1 MILSAM
7 IDSDVLCLVIINGIT
22 DDYVL
27 TNSGSTDIIL

>member
-7 IDSDVLCLVIINGIT
+7 TDSDVLCLAISNGIT

-27 TNSGSTDIIL
+27 INSGSTDIIL